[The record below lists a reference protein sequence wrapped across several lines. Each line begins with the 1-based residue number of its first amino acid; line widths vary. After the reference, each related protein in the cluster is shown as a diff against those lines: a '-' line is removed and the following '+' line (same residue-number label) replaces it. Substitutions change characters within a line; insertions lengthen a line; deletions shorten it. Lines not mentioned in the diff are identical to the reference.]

1 MVPETRHFVAA
12 NVIFRQYKD
21 FFESEASFMKEA
33 RSLLDE
39 VGGVVHNK
47 KLFLPGRGRGRRYQ
61 LKDAFKL
68 MANLRRK
75 EILLPFQSVL
85 LYHRNHEE

>member
-1 MVPETRHFVAA
+1 MIPETRHFVAA
-12 NVIFRQYKD
+12 NVIFIQHQD
-21 FFESEASFMKEA
+21 FFESEAPFMKYA
-33 RSLLDE
+33 RSLSEE

-47 KLFLPGRGRGRRYQ
+47 KLFLPGRGGGRRYQ

-75 EILLPFQSVL
+75 GVLLPFQSVL
-85 LYHRNHEE
+85 LYHRNHKE